1 MKRALWLAL
10 LLTSCVSGQN
20 GSYPNFTSIELRE
33 YGIILHHPALW
44 DLNFDSKRKLP
55 LVARGFTHDGRR
67 ASIEYRGIPQTQE
80 DVDLYAEGWY
90 KAMPSNFDS
99 FEMVDRKKISTEQGI
114 VYHFEGT
121 FREGDQRQR
130 VVGRLR
136 IRDGR
141 VHAIYYLADDKDFS
155 SFREILEDLDQSH
168 RYFRP

>member
-1 MKRALWLAL
+1 
-10 LLTSCVSGQN
+10 
-20 GSYPNFTSIELRE
+20 
-33 YGIILHHPALW
+33 
-44 DLNFDSKRKLP
+44 
-55 LVARGFTHDGRR
+55 
-67 ASIEYRGIPQTQE
+67 
-80 DVDLYAEGWY
+80 
-90 KAMPSNFDS
+90 
-99 FEMVDRKKISTEQGI
+99 MVDRKKISTEQGI